1 MSRMQT
7 DEFVWLH
14 GGRVINRKPKGK
26 GELVQS
32 DSPLFIAEA
41 DMPKFNITVNSQGI
55 ERHMQAVG
63 LNNSIIYWEA

>member
-14 GGRVINRKPKGK
+14 GGRVISRRPKGK
-26 GELVQS
+26 GELVMS
-32 DSPLFIAEA
+32 NSPLLIVDDELA
-41 DMPKFNITVNSQGI
+41 KFDIIMNDHGV
-55 ERHMQAVG
+55 ERHMQAVR